1 MAERTLALAIDT
13 ATRHPTLALFDGAG
27 TLGGVRQWQSQHRHG
42 EELLQQLNELLRAA
56 SAEPRDLDAV
66 VVGVGPGSFTGLR
79 IGLATAKTIAYSL
92 DVPVVGVSTT
102 EALALAAPE
111 GDGREVDYAVTL
123 PAGATDRYLHRVSI
137 GGGAVLGSDEPRLV
151 VPGAS
156 FEEACAGAFVVAVD
170 LDGAEDLGDEA
181 IARGEVALSG
191 LGFALAKLGTRALDE
206 GRSDDVER
214 LVPAYV
220 ALPRGIAK
228 AAAEMTW
235 SPDLR

>member
-1 MAERTLALAIDT
+1 VSDRVLALAIDT
-13 ATRHPTLALFDGAG
+13 ATRHPTLALFSGAG
-27 TLGGVRQWQSQHRHG
+27 VVGGVRQWTSQHRHG
-42 EELLQQLNELLRAA
+42 EELLQKLDELLAEA
-56 SAEPRDLDAV
+56 HAEPADLDALA
-66 VVGVGPGSFTGLR
+66 VGLGPGSFTGLR

-92 DVPVVGVSTT
+92 RAPVVGVSTT

-123 PAGATDRYLHRVSI
+123 PAGANDRYVHRVSI
-137 GGGAVLGSDEPRLV
+137 ANGHVVASGEPQLV
-151 VPGAS
+151 VPGPA
-156 FEEACAGAFVVAVD
+156 FDDACADAFLVAVD
-170 LDGAEDLGDEA
+170 LEGAEDVADEA
-181 IARGEVALSG
+181 IERGAVAVRG
-191 LGFALAKLGTRALDE
+191 LGRALAQLATKALDE
-206 GRSDDVER
+206 GLNDDIEL